1 VRLRYTESY
10 AHFESVVGREHFHDC
25 GAGGNGRRNSVD
37 HARRVE
43 ASGTAPH
50 ARRHLRVPA
59 AAGDKEDGECAVFY
73 FGAGQGGSVQANV
86 DRWMAQFEQPDGRT
100 SKALAKTQKRPV
112 GGFPVT
118 TIDLTGTYTGAG
130 GPMGPKVT
138 KPGYRLLGGIVEAPE
153 GPVFFKFT
161 GPAKTVAAN
170 EAVFQKLL
178 GSVKR

>member
-1 VRLRYTESY
+1 MHSSKAWFATTVFAVAALAEM
-10 AHFESVVGREHFHDC
+10 
-25 GAGGNGRRNSVD
+25 AGGIQWTTPAGWKTLGQRPMRAATYV
-37 HARRVE
+37 
-43 ASGTAPH
+43 
-50 ARRHLRVPA
+50 VPA

-86 DRWMAQFEQPDGRT
+86 DRWIAQFEQPDGRG
-100 SKALAKTQKRPV
+100 SKALAKTQKRTV
-112 GGFPVT
+112 GGFAVT

-178 GSVKR
+178 ASVKR